1 MNTRDQ
7 LNQYLQGLEKR
18 MRWLAVSKGA
28 AVAAGVALGATLAL
42 VLITNALA
50 FSSSSMTVAR
60 VVLFVALAAA
70 VGFALVIPLMHLNRR
85 KAAGRAETSFP
96 EFQERL
102 LTYVERSEK
111 RDPMLELLAMDT
123 MSVAQRTQPELVA
136 PRKSIFALATS
147 AGALGAVLLWL
158 ILAGPGFL
166 GYGASLLW
174 AGAPKAGAA
183 RFYEITVQPGNKLI
197 RRRSD
202 QVITAQLSFEAPQ
215 VRLFAKYASTAKWE
229 EAQMA
234 PRNGTSYEFLF
245 AGVPEPVEYYVEASG
260 VKSPTYKLDV
270 VDLPGIKH
278 IKVTYHFP
286 AWLGSKA
293 IVEDPGGD
301 LRAVAGTVAE
311 LTVTTDRPLGNG
323 IIEVDDGSHIAL
335 ESNSDGTLTG
345 KVPIQKDGVFHFA
358 AKEQGESVR
367 LSEDYFIEARVDGAP
382 TVKIT
387 HPGSDARVNPIEE
400 VGVTVEAS
408 DDFALQGVELHYSV
422 NGGAEKVVPIPNSK
436 GVQNASGKTLIALED
451 YKMEPGDVIALYATA
466 KDAHVTSRT
475 DMVFVQAEPFE
486 RNYSQSQ
493 QGGGMGGGG
502 GDDGSE
508 ISQRQ
513 KEIIA
518 ATWNELRGNAKDK
531 AAENARFLAE
541 VQTKLKEQAQSLAQ
555 RSRSRELAGA
565 NQEFQNFVKDLEA
578 AAAEMDPASE
588 KLKGQNWKDA
598 LVPEQKALQHLL
610 RAEATFRDI
619 QVAFGS
625 GGGGGGGQNAGRDLS
640 SMFDLELDREKNQ
653 YETGQ
658 SGGNSAEQRQKEADE
673 ALQKLSDLARRQ
685 KELAE
690 QQNQSKQQSFEQ
702 RWQQEMLRREAEE
715 LRKQM
720 EQLSKSGQG
729 QQGQGKQSSSS
740 GQQQSQ
746 SGEASGQSGQQGG
759 QLSRNQQ
766 RQQNQQNQQQL
777 QQALDRINQALND
790 MRSAQQSAQ
799 QSGQQS
805 SAGTQAEARRAAER
819 LAEAQRMM
827 NGMRQQ
833 QASSQVDD
841 LSKRAEGLKDE
852 QKDFEQRLGQAFG
865 RGAQQGGR
873 NGSQIRD
880 LAEEKDKMAE
890 AVGQLEKDMQKAA
903 RDLAGTQPSASA
915 RVRDGLSDI
924 QQNETKLRMQYSA
937 RYIREGQGRLM
948 VPREAPITQ
957 SLEQLSRDL
966 KAAQAAV
973 NPNAQPGDGKGG
985 LEQELAR
992 LENLREQMQQMA
1004 QQRGLGQPNGQN
1016 GQQPGQGKGQG
1027 KQGQGQGQ
1035 GQQSGQGQ
1043 QGSQGQQGNGRGGG
1057 GGPQGGSP
1065 QYGGGYNGRMN
1076 GGNGSLGRFQPEGIY
1091 EPNGTAPVEPGNLVR
1106 DAQAQ
1111 MNDLRDRVQDLSK
1124 QVQDL
1129 SRDLSRLSV
1138 GSTAS
1143 AELEARLAREILP
1156 RLEAL
1161 EVQLRRSSA
1170 DLDSGQVRSGA
1181 GDRVAPG
1188 YTDAVAEY
1196 FRKLSKGR

>member
-50 FSSSSMTVAR
+50 FSSTSMTVAR

-102 LTYVERSEK
+102 LTYVEQSEK
-111 RDPMLELLAMDT
+111 RDPMLDLLAMDT

-174 AGAPKAGAA
+174 AGSPKAGSVK
-183 RFYEITVQPGNKLI
+183 FYDITVQPGNKLI

-202 QVITAQLSFEAPQ
+202 QVITAQLTFEAPQ

-229 EAQMA
+229 EAQMV

-245 AGVPEPVEYYVEASG
+245 AGLPEPVEYYVEASG
-260 VKSPTYKLDV
+260 VKSKTYKLDV

-286 AWLGSKA
+286 SWLGTKDA
-293 IVEDPGGD
+293 VDDPGGD

-311 LTVTTDRPLGNG
+311 LTVTTDRPLSNG
-323 IIEVDDGSHIAL
+323 LIEVDDGSHISL
-335 ESNSDGTLTG
+335 EPNSDGTLTA

-367 LSEDYFIEARVDGAP
+367 LSEDYFIEARIDGAP

-387 HPGSDARVNPIEE
+387 HPGADARVNPIEE
-400 VGVTVEAS
+400 VGVTVEAA

-422 NGGAEKVVPIPNSK
+422 NGGAEKVIEIPNSK
-436 GVQNASGKTLIALED
+436 GVKNASGKTLIALED
-451 YKMEPGDVIALYATA
+451 YKMQPGDVIAIYATA

-475 DMVFVQAEPFE
+475 DMIFVQAEPFE
-486 RNYSQSQ
+486 RNYTQSQ
-493 QGGGMGGGG
+493 QSGGMGGGGG

-565 NQEFQNFVKDLEA
+565 NQEFQSFVKDLEA
-578 AAAEMDPASE
+578 AAAEMDPASD

-619 QVAFGS
+619 QVAFGAQ
-625 GGGGGGGQNAGRDLS
+625 GGGGGGQNAGRDLS

-658 SGGNSAEQRQKEADE
+658 NGGASAEQRQKEADE
-673 ALQKLSDLARRQ
+673 ALQRLSDLARRQ

-690 QQNQSKQQSFEQ
+690 QQNKSKQQTFEQ

-740 GQQQSQ
+740 GQSQSQ
-746 SGEASGQSGQQGG
+746 SGEASGQSGQSG
-759 QLSRNQQ
+759 QQSSQQSRNQQ

-777 QQALDRINQALND
+777 QQALDRVNQALND

-799 QSGQQS
+799 QPGQQG

-841 LSKRAEGLKDE
+841 LAQRAEGLKDE

-865 RGAQQGGR
+865 RGAQQNGR
-873 NGSQIRD
+873 NGSQVRD
-880 LAEEKDKMAE
+880 LADEKDKMAQ
-890 AVGQLEKDMQKAA
+890 AVDKLEKDMQKAA

-924 QQNETKLRMQYSA
+924 QQNETKLRMQYSS
-937 RYIREGQGRLM
+937 RYIREGQGQVM
-948 VPREAPITQ
+948 VSREAPITQ
-957 SLEQLSRDL
+957 SLEQLTRDL

-973 NPNAQPGDGKGG
+973 SANAAAGRRQERRTGTGIGAPGAPARTDAADGAA
-985 LEQELAR
+985 AR
-992 LENLREQMQQMA
+992 PR
-1004 QQRGLGQPNGQN
+1004 P
-1016 GQQPGQGKGQG
+1016 
-1027 KQGQGQGQ
+1027 
-1035 GQQSGQGQ
+1035 
-1043 QGSQGQQGNGRGGG
+1043 
-1057 GGPQGGSP
+1057 
-1065 QYGGGYNGRMN
+1065 
-1076 GGNGSLGRFQPEGIY
+1076 
-1091 EPNGTAPVEPGNLVR
+1091 
-1106 DAQAQ
+1106 
-1111 MNDLRDRVQDLSK
+1111 
-1124 QVQDL
+1124 
-1129 SRDLSRLSV
+1129 
-1138 GSTAS
+1138 
-1143 AELEARLAREILP
+1143 AERPKRPA
-1156 RLEAL
+1156 
-1161 EVQLRRSSA
+1161 RRSRQ
-1170 DLDSGQVRSGA
+1170 GWPR
-1181 GDRVAPG
+1181 
-1188 YTDAVAEY
+1188 
-1196 FRKLSKGR
+1196 